1 MRALKT
7 LLIILLAVVALAVV
21 LGLSGPKHSEVSRS
35 TVVRA
40 PVSAVYAHV
49 NSLQRMGDWSPWN
62 KRDPAIKISYSGPDG
77 VVGQTSSWSGN
88 DQVGAGEQEITALE
102 PGKKVGVALRFK
114 EPFESA
120 ATADLTMEPMG
131 DSTKVTWTFGS
142 ENNFISRIFLAFSD
156 MDKMVGPDFAEGLAS
171 LKSMAE
177 ADAKAMSATKAGY
190 GGFAMDLVDRP
201 EVVYAGHRA
210 VVPWEGLDAFFNKE
224 FNGAEAAMG
233 KAGIKVGG
241 PATALYYS
249 WDETSKKADLH
260 AGFPVEAVKATEL
273 KGMDI
278 VSVPA
283 GKAWMIRYQ
292 GNPANTMNAHLSM
305 DSLFKARSMEAATPV
320 VEEYLFNP
328 EQDHDTAQWVTN
340 ILYYVK

>member
-21 LGLSGPKHSEVSRS
+21 LGLMGPEHSEVSRS
-35 TVVRA
+35 TVVKA

-49 NSLQRMGDWSPWN
+49 SSLQRMGEWSPWN

-88 DQVGAGEQEITALE
+88 DQVGVGEQEITALE
-102 PGKKVGVALRFK
+102 PEKKVGVALRFK

-120 ATADLTMEPMG
+120 ATADLTLEPMG

-177 ADAKAMSATKAGY
+177 ADAQAMSATKAGY
-190 GGFAMDLVDRP
+190 GGFTMDLVDRP
-201 EVVYAGHRA
+201 EAVYAGHRA
-210 VVPWEGLDAFFNKE
+210 VVPWEGLDAFFGKA
-224 FNGAEAAMG
+224 FNGAEGSMA
-233 KAGIKVGG
+233 KAGLKATG
-241 PATALYYS
+241 PASGLYYT
-249 WDETSKKADLH
+249 WDEARKRTDVL
-260 AGFPVEAVKATEL
+260 AGFPVEATKVADL

-278 VSVPA
+278 VTVPA

-305 DSLFKARSMEAATPV
+305 DSLFKARSMEMAIPV

-340 ILYYVK
+340 IVYYVK